1 MLVAG
6 EGSFT
11 PRGQIVPLVLP
22 AAAYAY
28 GKHHRFR
35 VVLPQ
40 GENEMQ
46 QIIVPLDGSALA
58 ETIMPCAAMWARTSG
73 AALTLVMV
81 VTPAH
86 NLHPWPES
94 TPLRA
99 RQEWERAERDQ
110 ADAYLQG
117 VAQRWAA
124 PDLPLHW
131 EVLIAEH
138 IAEQIVM
145 RAHTPDVAMI
155 AMTTHG
161 RSGWSE
167 WAFGSI
173 AQKVLHAAPVP
184 LLLRRGRGDTSTA
197 TTTTPALRTILVPL
211 DGSAFAEQALPLAQQ
226 LAQASNATL
235 VLVAAVPP
243 IGDMGLALAGVEPM
257 WMLADSYA
265 TDDREKDYLN
275 NIAQRVRATGITVH
289 TCCMWDAPAQAILRT
304 STEEGADL
312 VVMTTHGRTGV
323 QRLWLG
329 SVAHKVLHAAD
340 VPVLLV
346 RAHAASTEEKATG

>member
-1 MLVAG
+1 
-6 EGSFT
+6 
-11 PRGQIVPLVLP
+11 
-22 AAAYAY
+22 
-28 GKHHRFR
+28 
-35 VVLPQ
+35 
-40 GENEMQ
+40 MQ

-58 ETIMPCAAMWARTSG
+58 ETIMPYAASFARATG

-81 VTPAH
+81 VTAAH
-86 NLHPWPES
+86 KLHPWPES

-117 VAQRWAA
+117 MAQRWAA
-124 PDLPLHW
+124 PDVLVHW

-138 IAEQIVM
+138 IAEQIV
-145 RAHTPDVAMI
+145 RRGCAPHVTLF

-173 AQKVLHAAPVP
+173 AQKVLHGAPVP
-184 LLLRRGRGDTSTA
+184 LLLLRAHPTLA
-197 TTTTPALRTILVPL
+197 LPTTPSLGTILVPL
-211 DGSAFAEQALPLAQQ
+211 DGSVFAEQALPLAQQ
-226 LAQASNATL
+226 LALASNATL
-235 VLVAAVPP
+235 LLVAAVPP

-265 TDDREKDYLN
+265 TDAREKAYLSA
-275 NIAQRVRATGITVH
+275 IAQRLQAIGITAH
-289 TCCMWDAPAQAILRT
+289 TCCVWDAPAQAILHT
-304 STEEGADL
+304 GTEEGTDL

-329 SVAHKVLHAAD
+329 SVAHKVLHAAN

-346 RAHAASTEEKATG
+346 RAQAASPGETATVR